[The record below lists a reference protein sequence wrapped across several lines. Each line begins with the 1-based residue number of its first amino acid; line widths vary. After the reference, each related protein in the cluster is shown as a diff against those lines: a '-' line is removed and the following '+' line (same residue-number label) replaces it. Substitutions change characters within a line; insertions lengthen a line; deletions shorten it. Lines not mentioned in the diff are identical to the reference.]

1 MRDRLSKMVR
11 SLWINIGVA
20 LVVLI
25 LLEGAFQVVFLMKDR
40 GRPDPNVVPLGR
52 VLAANPGQP
61 WVREYHRELRSAL
74 QYKWHSYVYWRSL
87 PYHSDYLNIDPEG
100 IRRTWNASPSP
111 SPRQPRIFMFGGS
124 TLWGYG
130 ARDEFTI
137 PSLVSKKLAS
147 QLTPA
152 PWVVNFGEAGY
163 VNTQGLITLML
174 ELRRGNVPDVAVFYD
189 GVNDAWAAFQ
199 SGVAGVPQNELNRII
214 EFNSRD
220 RLNPRGGLLEKLGTY
235 RFIRGVLG
243 SFRSSA
249 GASPSRRF
257 LAPRLASDVVDV
269 YLENVR
275 MANALAREYGFR
287 TVFLWQPT
295 IYSKKVLSPDEQRE
309 RLGAARRR
317 GGPAFA
323 EEYRAFNAAFKERMK
338 TGGPQGVFDLSDT
351 FENDPR
357 TIFIDRFHISEV
369 GNEKVAEAITPILRE
384 IARSIKK

>member
-1 MRDRLSKMVR
+1 MRDRLSQMVR
-11 SLWINIGVA
+11 NLWINIGVA
-20 LVVLI
+20 LLVLA
-25 LLEGAFQVVFLMKDR
+25 LLEGAFQVVFLVKNR
-40 GRPDPNVVPLGR
+40 GRPDPDVVPVQW

-74 QYKWHSYVYWRSL
+74 RYQWRSYVYWRAR
-87 PYHSDYLNIDPEG
+87 PYHSDYLKIDREG
-100 IRRTWNASPSP
+100 LRRTWNASPSP
-111 SPRQPRIFMFGGS
+111 SPRQLRIFMFGGS
-124 TLWGYG
+124 TMWGYG

-147 QLTPA
+147 RLTPA

-163 VNTQGLITLML
+163 VSTQGLIALML

-199 SGVAGVPQNELNRII
+199 SGVAGSPQNELNRII

-220 RLNPRGGLLEKLGTY
+220 RLNLRGGLLEKLATY

-257 LAPRLASDVVDV
+257 LDPRLASDVVDV

-287 TVFLWQPT
+287 AVFFWQPT
-295 IYSKKVLSPDEQRE
+295 IYSKKVLSAEEQRG

-323 EEYRAFNAAFKERMK
+323 EEYRAFNAAFQQRMK
-338 TGGPQGVFDLSDT
+338 TSSVQGVYDLSDV

-369 GNEKVAEAITPILRE
+369 GNEKVTEAIAPILQE